1 MRNLRQQFTAVLH
14 YVLVSTVLLFVLSTS
29 QPASGTILMRMS
41 LTQISQAAQVIVR
54 ARCIG
59 KSTGWDAGEIW
70 TFTSFETEETW
81 SGSAPSQ
88 ISVRLLGGSVGNFTS
103 TVSGV
108 PRFSPGEEVVLF
120 LENTPR
126 DDFSIVSWEQGTF
139 RIRRDARTGAEFAV
153 QDTAAFPVFDP
164 ATRRFET
171 IGMHHLPMATFRSRV
186 DTALRGEVRS
196 QP

>member
-1 MRNLRQQFTAVLH
+1 MLA
-14 YVLVSTVLLFVLSTS
+14 
-29 QPASGTILMRMS
+29 ASANRP
-41 LTQISQAAQVIVR
+41 R
-54 ARCIG
+54 
-59 KSTGWDAGEIW
+59 WDAGEIW
-70 TFTSFETEETW
+70 TFTSFEIEETW

-88 ISVRLLGGSVGNFTS
+88 ISVRLLGGRVGNFTS

-126 DDFSIVSWEQGTF
+126 GDFSIVSWEQGTF
-139 RIRRDARTGAEFAV
+139 RIRRDARTGDEVAV

-171 IGMHHLPMATFRSRV
+171 IGIHNLPMATFRSRV
-186 DTALRGEVRS
+186 DAAVRGEVRS